1 MLTIPHFRLDSRA
14 IFAKPLNLPMPADH
28 LLNRLD
34 EIRTRIA
41 SAAVRC
47 GRLPDS
53 VALVAISKGQSADAV
68 RRLAAGG
75 QREFGENYLQE
86 AVPKLAA
93 LSDLPLIWHFTGQ
106 LQANKTRIV
115 AEHFDWMHT
124 LDRERIA
131 IRLNEQRPI
140 EQPPLNIC
148 IQISLAYEP
157 GKGGVEPAAAAD
169 LANVVHEL
177 PRLRLRG
184 LMCLPPHRDLHA
196 AQLALFTQ
204 LAACRDR
211 LNEHGMQ
218 LDTLSM
224 GMSSD
229 LEAAIQA
236 GATLVRVGTALF
248 GERPAK
254 DH

>member
-1 MLTIPHFRLDSRA
+1 
-14 IFAKPLNLPMPADH
+14 MPADH

-41 SAAVRC
+41 SAAVQF
-47 GRLPDS
+47 GRSPDS
-53 VALVAISKGQSADAV
+53 VALVAISKGQPADAL
-68 RRLAAGG
+68 RRLAGDG

-93 LSDLPLIWHFTGQ
+93 LSDLPLTWHFTGQ

-115 AEHFDWMHT
+115 AERFDWVHT

-131 IRLNEQRPI
+131 IRLSEQRPADL
-140 EQPPLNIC
+140 PPLNIC
-148 IQISLAYEP
+148 IQISLAPEP

-169 LANVVHEL
+169 LATAVQAL

-184 LMCLPPHRDLHA
+184 LMCIPPHRESYA
-196 AQLALFTQ
+196 EQLALFTQ

-211 LNEHGMQ
+211 LNEAGLH
-218 LDTLSM
+218 LDALSM

-229 LEAAIQA
+229 LEAAIRA
-236 GATLVRVGTALF
+236 GATMVRIGTALF

-254 DH
+254 AH